1 MNDVSRLLA
10 ALQYGDS
17 FFPSGAVSFSWGLE
31 TLSSVGCLT
40 SIAELR
46 GFLIGQIRGRWRDF
60 DRAFIIAAHS
70 HCSDLDH
77 IASIDNTLELRTWA
91 SEMRSASRRTGEA
104 LLGVHKRLGTPNAEA
119 YFSRVRSKKA
129 CGHSVVMQGFLWAN
143 AGLDRDTA
151 VALSAH
157 TLCVSLIGAAVR
169 LGIATHIEAQL
180 LFGPAQAEIE
190 RVCATPAPDLGEA
203 AAFTPQSEIAIMQHE
218 FQETRLF
225 AN

>member
-10 ALQYGDS
+10 ALQFGDS
-17 FFPSGAVSFSWGLE
+17 FFPSGSVSFSWGLE
-31 TLSSVGCLT
+31 TLAGEGHVN

-46 GFLIGQIRGRWRDF
+46 SFLVGQVRGRWCNF
-60 DRAFIIAAHS
+60 DRVFIVAAHGHS
-70 HCSDLDH
+70 GNLDQ
-77 IASIDNTLELRTWA
+77 IARIDNTVELRTWA

-119 YFSRVRSKKA
+119 YLSRVRSKKA
-129 CGHSVVMQGFLWAN
+129 FGHSVVMQGFLWAN
-143 AGLDRDTA
+143 AGLDRDAA

-180 LFGPAQAEIE
+180 LFGDAQAEIE
-190 RVCATPAPDLGEA
+190 KACTIPAADFRDA
-203 AAFTPQSEIAIMQHE
+203 AAFTPQSEIAVMQHE

>member
-1 MNDVSRLLA
+1 VSHLLT

-31 TLSSVGCLT
+31 TLVNTGRVTSV
-40 SIAELR
+40 ADLR
-46 GFLIGQIRGRWRDF
+46 GFLMGQIRGRWCNF

-70 HCSDLDH
+70 HCRNLDK
-77 IASIDNTLELRTWA
+77 ITTIDQTVELKTWA

-104 LLGVHKRLGTPNAEA
+104 LLGVHKRLGTPSAEA
-119 YFSRVRSKKA
+119 YFSRVKSKKA
-129 CGHSVVMQGFLWAN
+129 HGHSVVMQGFLWAN

-157 TLCVSLIGAAVR
+157 TLCVGLIGAAVR

-180 LFGPAQAEIE
+180 LFGPAQNEIE
-190 RVCATPAPDLGEA
+190 TVCATTAPDFRDA
-203 AAFTPQSEIAIMQHE
+203 AAFTPQTEIAIMQHE